1 MQYVCVV
8 GSVGVT
14 GGLISD
20 YAVRVYNWW
29 CECGPVSD
37 CACPTRSHK
46 GSLCFTLSVYLC
58 VMLQFCIQSKGA
70 VLCYACTIKILLFT
84 YCLLSLY
91 ARKER

>member
-1 MQYVCVV
+1 MQYVCVTGGVSVDGFLTMQYVCVV

-37 CACPTRSHK
+37 CACPTHSHK

-58 VMLQFCIQSKGA
+58 V
-70 VLCYACTIKILLFT
+70 IL
-84 YCLLSLY
+84 
-91 ARKER
+91 